1 MEVSRTRETVSTV
14 GIEKEAVIKTEKE
27 TEIPLADFH
36 GVLRVQAKESDPDI
50 DRGMTVSPGLT
61 EVLCE
66 VIIVLVSHLGEQR
79 LHVMFHLGRRER
91 EGHTQQDWLTELVP
105 LSTCPSHDRDSL

>member
-36 GVLRVQAKESDPDI
+36 GGVVGAGKESDTDV
-50 DRGMTVSPGLT
+50 DRGMTVSPVLT
-61 EVLCE
+61 EVPDVWGYHCAC
-66 VIIVLVSHLGEQR
+66 
-79 LHVMFHLGRRER
+79 FTPGR
-91 EGHTQQDWLTELVP
+91 TEA
-105 LSTCPSHDRDSL
+105 SHDVSPREVGGEKGTHSRTG

>member
-1 MEVSRTRETVSTV
+1 M
-14 GIEKEAVIKTEKE
+14 
-27 TEIPLADFH
+27 
-36 GVLRVQAKESDPDI
+36 QAKESDPDI

-79 LHVMFHLGRRER
+79 LRVMSHPGKKGERRAHTAGLVNRTGAFEHLPI
-91 EGHTQQDWLTELVP
+91 T
-105 LSTCPSHDRDSL
+105 

>member
-36 GVLRVQAKESDPDI
+36 GGVVGAGKESDTDV
-50 DRGMTVSPGLT
+50 DRGMTVSPVLT
-61 EVLCE
+61 EVPDVWGYHCACFTPGRTEASSDVSPRE
-66 VIIVLVSHLGEQR
+66 VGGEKGTHSR
-79 LHVMFHLGRRER
+79 TG
-91 EGHTQQDWLTELVP
+91 
-105 LSTCPSHDRDSL
+105 

>member
-36 GVLRVQAKESDPDI
+36 SDTDV
-50 DRGMTVSPGLT
+50 DRGMTGSPVLT
-61 EVLCE
+61 EVPD
-66 VIIVLVSHLGEQR
+66 V
-79 LHVMFHLGRRER
+79 
-91 EGHTQQDWLTELVP
+91 
-105 LSTCPSHDRDSL
+105 

>member
-36 GVLRVQAKESDPDI
+36 GGVVGAGKESDTDV
-50 DRGMTVSPGLT
+50 DRGMTVSPVLT
-61 EVLCE
+61 EVPDVWGYHCACFTPGRTEASSDVSPRE
-66 VIIVLVSHLGEQR
+66 VGEEKGTHSR
-79 LHVMFHLGRRER
+79 TG
-91 EGHTQQDWLTELVP
+91 
-105 LSTCPSHDRDSL
+105 

>member
-14 GIEKEAVIKTEKE
+14 EEKEAVIKTEKI
-27 TEIPLADFH
+27 EISADFH

-66 VIIVLVSHLGEQR
+66 VIIVLVSTP
-79 LHVMFHLGRRER
+79 GRTEASCDVSPREEGR
-91 EGHTQQDWLTELVP
+91 EKGTHSRTG
-105 LSTCPSHDRDSL
+105 

>member
-36 GVLRVQAKESDPDI
+36 GGFAGAGKESDTDV

-61 EVLCE
+61 EVLC
-66 VIIVLVSHLGEQR
+66 VR
-79 LHVMFHLGRRER
+79 LSLCLC
-91 EGHTQQDWLTELVP
+91 HTWENRGFV
-105 LSTCPSHDRDSL
+105 